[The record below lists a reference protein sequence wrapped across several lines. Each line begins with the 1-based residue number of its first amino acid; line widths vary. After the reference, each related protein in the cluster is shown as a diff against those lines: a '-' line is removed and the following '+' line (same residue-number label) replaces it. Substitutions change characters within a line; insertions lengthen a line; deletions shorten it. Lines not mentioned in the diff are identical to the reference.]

1 MRNIRGIAVGF
12 ASLMLVVMVATA
24 LAVSPK
30 GGAKFTGTAKGKI
43 TFATTFTAKD
53 PLSFKTSRSG
63 KAIGAFTFKD
73 TVCDFSKTGMA
84 EVATVKVSD
93 GKFSIT
99 NAKTKLGPE
108 LTGGGHSAYWLV
120 TVSGKF
126 TSATKASGKLTYTA
140 KVAGT
145 KSSCGP
151 IKMTFTATG

>member
-1 MRNIRGIAVGF
+1 
-12 ASLMLVVMVATA
+12 MLVVMVATA

-30 GGAKFTGTAKGKI
+30 GATKFTGTAKGKV
-43 TFATTFTAKD
+43 TFATTFTGKD
-53 PLSFKTSRSG
+53 PLSFKTSSSG
-63 KAIGAFTFKD
+63 KAIDGFTFKD

-84 EVATVKVSD
+84 QVATIKVSD

-99 NAKTKLGPE
+99 NAKTKAAPDS
-108 LTGGGHSAYWLV
+108 TADGHKAYWLV